1 MEVDITYGS
10 ITVRLG
16 GVASYC
22 APNGMVQPDNPSG
35 VTVVSYTYAVPG
47 TGYQTTNPIPV
58 NDNVAITSTVAP
70 GTVIPA
76 LHSLVVLFTR
86 TTRPPGYV
94 PGVSSGIDEALAI
107 VVVPYGPIDDSM
119 ASVLVRPPAIGH
131 PSDPTVAA
139 IRAAPLVFDNAT
151 IGNLP
156 EIIDLDTLPTT
167 WGTFGN
173 ERPDIDDFLDRF
185 GGFCGEL
192 WKGYGTASW
201 TPMLQHPG
209 YGRTMATQTSQGLL
223 LAITTEDAAK
233 RRELARRMTQ
243 WGVDLLGAFL
253 SGRNDQVDG
262 AHYQGRKALVVFS
275 GHMLEAPWEDA
286 TAFLAGIGITGV
298 FNEDEQFFTASPAWV
313 WGWPYGYLGR
323 TEFPTNLHDPIP
335 SWNGNVV
342 FYLKGYFEHVCG
354 AQMGTAL
361 AMDLLGLRTE
371 MGVGHYGMMAQ
382 WMEGPSAPDLAAM
395 ALRDPD
401 FANIPWGE
409 SYSTIG
415 GRDFARAAWV
425 EYSDYVPGDPDPEAQ
440 PNIGVTGNGNAI
452 TNNDDT
458 PSATDHTDFGA
469 AGEGGL
475 TISRTFTVANSGDKV
490 LTIGSVTVPT
500 GYTITTALPST
511 IDLASNA
518 PLIVRL
524 DTGTPGV
531 KSGPVSIAS
540 DDPDTPKFEFFVT
553 GTVNAEGGGP
563 APTPVV
569 VTNAATVLAAQTYF
583 RRF

>member
-58 NDNVAITSTVAP
+58 NDDVAITSTVAP

-131 PSDPTVAA
+131 PSDPKIAA
-139 IRAAPLVFDNAT
+139 MRGSPIVFDNAT

-156 EIIDLDTLPTT
+156 AIIDLDALPTT

-173 ERPDIDDFLDRF
+173 DRPDIDTYLARWA
-185 GGFCGEL
+185 GFCGEL
-192 WKGYGTASW
+192 WKGWGSGSW
-201 TPMLQHPG
+201 TPYLQHPG
-209 YGRTMATQTSQGLL
+209 YGAAMSAMTSESLL
-223 LAITTEDAAK
+223 LVVSTEDAAK

-243 WGVDLLGAFL
+243 WGIDLVGAYV
-253 SGRNDQVDG
+253 SGRVDKADG
-262 AHYQGRKALVVFS
+262 GHMQGRKALVVMS
-275 GHMLEAPWEDA
+275 GHFLEAPWKDA
-286 TAFLAGIGITGV
+286 TAFCAPGV
-298 FNEDEQFFTASPAWV
+298 FNEDVQFYTASPAWP
-313 WGWPYGYLGR
+313 WGWPYGYRGHSDYAW
-323 TEFPTNLHDPIP
+323 NLDQPIG
-335 SWNGNVV
+335 SWNVNVLY
-342 FYLKGYFEHVCG
+342 YLPRYFGQEVCG
-354 AQMGTAL
+354 TQLGCAV
-361 AMDLLGLRTE
+361 AMRVLGLNTE
-371 MGVGHYGMMAQ
+371 MGVAQYGMMAQ
-382 WMEGPSAPDLAAM
+382 WMEGPSAPDLATM
-395 ALRDPD
+395 AAVSTSPPLSGID
-401 FANIPWGE
+401 WGT
-409 SYSTIG
+409 SYSIG
-415 GRDFARAAWV
+415 GGPQDFGRAAW
-425 EYSDYVPGDPDPEAQ
+425 EAFGDYVPGDPEPEAQ

-469 AGEGGL
+469 TDEGGL